1 MISGNQWEFME
12 NQSTN
17 TIIGNGELSSI
28 LVYRTGGYLLVHN
41 WNCYVKQI
49 IVLIKELGTIEML
62 A

>member
-28 LVYRTGGYLLVHN
+28 LVYRTGGYLLVHS
-41 WNCYVKQI
+41 WNQMEDASN
-49 IVLIKELGTIEML
+49 LPTR
-62 A
+62 